1 MVGLTEKAESCWDSD
16 LQLRVCVQF
25 GRTRETVTVSKGS
38 LMGRQREAGS
48 QATSGPGNDGRLKA
62 IGIAGLTDAE
72 YLSMSTV
79 PNLPGSQRT
88 SESMA
93 SAMGRGVGL
102 RAQRVKQRQERTTLL
117 KQSNKQN
124 GLRDIW
130 GGGSLSSSLWF
141 FLLGQKCKSL

>member
-1 MVGLTEKAESCWDSD
+1 
-16 LQLRVCVQF
+16 
-25 GRTRETVTVSKGS
+25 
-38 LMGRQREAGS
+38 
-48 QATSGPGNDGRLKA
+48 
-62 IGIAGLTDAE
+62 
-72 YLSMSTV
+72 MSTV

-130 GGGSLSSSLWF
+130 GGGGLVQLSLV